1 MAIRGLLF
9 FVPYDSYIEQ
19 RNELERIM
27 NKAKVVNAM
36 AIIVEEAI
44 NTLARVHNTTEEA
57 IQAALKAENEKIV
70 SKMTDLIVKGVAQ
83 VNEMHNKGE
92 VSLA

>member
-1 MAIRGLLF
+1 
-9 FVPYDSYIEQ
+9 
-19 RNELERIM
+19 M

-44 NTLARVHNTTEEA
+44 KTLARVHGTTEQV

-70 SKMTDLIVKGVAQ
+70 SQMTDLIVKGVAQ
-83 VNEMHNKGE
+83 VNEMHNSGE
-92 VSLA
+92 VNMA

>member
-1 MAIRGLLF
+1 
-9 FVPYDSYIEQ
+9 
-19 RNELERIM
+19 M

>member
-1 MAIRGLLF
+1 MIH
-9 FVPYDSYIEQ
+9 PSNNTTQ
-19 RNELERIM
+19 LERIM

-36 AIIVEEAI
+36 AIIVDEAI
-44 NTLARVHNTTEEA
+44 KTLARVHNTTEQV

-70 SKMTDLIVKGVAQ
+70 SQMTDLIVKGVAQ

>member
-1 MAIRGLLF
+1 
-9 FVPYDSYIEQ
+9 
-19 RNELERIM
+19 M
-27 NKAKVVNAM
+27 NKEKVVNAM

-44 NTLARVHNTTEEA
+44 TTLARLHNTTKEA

-70 SKMTDLIVKGVAQ
+70 SQMTDLIIKGVAQ
-83 VNEMHNKGE
+83 VNEMHNSGE